1 MSIPMLYRDA
11 LRTAVPAA
19 LPTHAL
25 DRLERLAVEDALT
38 ASLVERMLIGA
49 SDQVY
54 GPTSEETMEWLGA
67 EALNQL
73 HLSETEIALA
83 VDADLHTSAAWLS
96 GALFHAMDR
105 ARMAA

>member
-1 MSIPMLYRDA
+1 MSIPTLFREA

-19 LPTHAL
+19 LPTLAL
-25 DRLERLAVEDALT
+25 DRLERLAVEDAIT
-38 ASLVERMLIGA
+38 ASVVERLLIGA
-49 SDQVY
+49 GDKVY
-54 GPTSEETMEWLGA
+54 GPMSEETVEWLGA

-73 HLSETEIALA
+73 HLPESEIALA